1 MSKFFPL
8 KVSKIEHE
16 TDDCVSV
23 AFAVPAGLEDIFR
36 FIHGQHLTL
45 KVNIDGE
52 DVRRSY
58 SLCVRPD
65 EGLKVAVKKLPG
77 GKFSG
82 FVHDRLKP
90 GDTLEVFPPQGHFYT
105 LPNGVTS
112 KTYVA
117 FAAGSGITPVM
128 SILKTLLREEP
139 SCRFLLFYGNRS
151 SDSIIF
157 KEDLDALKSKYFN
170 RLSIHHILS
179 REKLESPLFSGRI
192 DPEKLSAYAR
202 YYFNPEEVDAFF
214 LCGPEAMIFSLRD
227 ALKNKGVDE
236 KKIHFELFT
245 TPTTGNRVGKPKP
258 EAEQFDPQSEAQV
271 RIILDGASMSF
282 TMPYGEGNIL
292 EAALDAGADVPFS
305 CKGGVCCTC
314 KAKLEEGKVDMDTVY
329 GLEEDEIKNGFVLTC
344 QSQPRSEFITVNY
357 DMI

>member
-1 MSKFFPL
+1 MSKFFSL

-23 AFAVPAGLEDIFR
+23 AFEVPADLTETFR

-45 KVNIDGE
+45 KATIDGE

-58 SLCVRPD
+58 SLCVSPA

-82 FVHDRLKP
+82 YVHDRLKP

-105 LPNGVTS
+105 LPNGQAS

-139 SCRFLLFYGNRS
+139 SCRFILFYGNRN

-157 KEDLDALKSKYFN
+157 KEDLDALKSGYFS

-179 REKLESPLFSGRI
+179 REKPEAPLFSGRI
-192 DPEKLSAYAR
+192 DPEKLNAYAR
-202 YYFNPEEVDAFF
+202 YYFDPEEVDAFF

-227 ALKNKGVDE
+227 ELKNKGVEE

-245 TPTTGNRVGKPKP
+245 NPTSGKRVGRPKP
-258 EAEQFDPQSEAQV
+258 ETEQFDPNSEALV
-271 RIILDGASMSF
+271 RIILDGASMTF
-282 TMPYGEGNIL
+282 NMPYGEGNIL
-292 EAALDAGADVPFS
+292 EAALAAGADVPFS

-314 KAKLEEGKVDMDTVY
+314 KAKLEEGKVDMNTVY
-329 GLEEDEIKNGFVLTC
+329 GLEEDEIENGFVLTC
-344 QSQPRSEFITVNY
+344 QSQPRSETITVNY